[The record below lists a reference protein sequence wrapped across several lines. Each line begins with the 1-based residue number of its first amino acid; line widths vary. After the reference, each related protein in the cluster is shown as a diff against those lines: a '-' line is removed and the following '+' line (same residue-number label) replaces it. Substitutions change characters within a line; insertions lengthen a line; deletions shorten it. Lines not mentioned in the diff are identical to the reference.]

1 MIICESYYNLISYEL
16 IIFYYCNSS
25 QALNELNVLNR
36 YRIDNILPIYGVSLD
51 GPEPCLVYQ
60 YMPNGSLE
68 DRFVFEIKVSKLK
81 FECDKNIY
89 FLGFSV
95 KETQNLFHGR

>member
-1 MIICESYYNLISYEL
+1 
-16 IIFYYCNSS
+16 
-25 QALNELNVLNR
+25 
-36 YRIDNILPIYGVSLD
+36 
-51 GPEPCLVYQ
+51 
-60 YMPNGSLE
+60 MPNGSLE

>member
-1 MIICESYYNLISYEL
+1 VIICKSYYNNYNLISYLL
-16 IIFYYCNSS
+16 IIFCYCVSS

-51 GPEPCLVYQ
+51 GPEPCLLYQ

-68 DRFVFEIKVSKLK
+68 DRFVIEIVSK
-81 FECDKNIY
+81 IR
-89 FLGFSV
+89 V
-95 KETQNLFHGR
+95 KI

>member
-1 MIICESYYNLISYEL
+1 M
-16 IIFYYCNSS
+16 IIFYYCDSS

-81 FECDKNIY
+81 LKCDKNIY
-89 FLGFSV
+89 ILDFSV
-95 KETQNLFHGR
+95 KGTQNLFHG